1 MTDGGVLVQVVLQLS
16 FLISCLVLIPFPEN
30 FVDPRGVVQP
40 RGGGKARADVGEE
53 RVCEA
58 VDVDA
63 VHLSIFGSGIVWGCA
78 WKTYGAYSIVCLG
91 QEKYC
96 SLGIFSSCESGVGT
110 FSMYI

>member
-1 MTDGGVLVQVVLQLS
+1 VLVQVVLQLS

-63 VHLSIFGSGIVWGCA
+63 VHFEYIRKW
-78 WKTYGAYSIVCLG
+78 Y
-91 QEKYC
+91 
-96 SLGIFSSCESGVGT
+96 SLGLCLEDLRCVQYCMSRSGEVL
-110 FSMYI
+110 